1 MWKEKGK
8 SGDSGERA
16 QWEGELWAKEAE
28 VLRLDTHSESEI
40 VYGLKNVD
48 SAEI

>member
-28 VLRLDTHSESEI
+28 VLRSDTHSESEI
-40 VYGLKNVD
+40 V
-48 SAEI
+48 